1 MHVAIKNIMK
11 LFPFIR
17 ILGWLKVVYG
27 RFTHFAHLFK
37 KILPFPLIDAMKLEG
52 SELPGQMR
60 KIIYRTFDCLSF
72 YNAPR
77 QSCKEGQKM
86 LKLTQCRCTV

>member
-1 MHVAIKNIMK
+1 MK
-11 LFPFIR
+11 LFQFIR
-17 ILGWLKVVYG
+17 ILGWLNMNCL
-27 RFTHFAHLFK
+27 RQIHSLCSPLK
-37 KILPFPLIDAMKLEG
+37 KILPFPLIDAMKLGG

>member
-1 MHVAIKNIMK
+1 MTTSCFLYCAPSPKQDSSSVFSQEVPTA
-11 LFPFIR
+11 
-17 ILGWLKVVYG
+17 
-27 RFTHFAHLFK
+27 
-37 KILPFPLIDAMKLEG
+37 FPLIDAMKLGG

-77 QSCKEGQKM
+77 QSYASS
-86 LKLTQCRCTV
+86 CRAQLQTDEACHAFF